1 MSVVIMIKTLVL
13 SPIIGLI
20 KNSDYKMNY
29 LTQHKAKSDKLKK
42 GLIIALIGVIL
53 TIPLE
58 SKVNSILLGVSFFL
72 GLLYF
77 INERKLSTLPNYIY
91 LLPLIF
97 VIRLLWLF
105 GAEDTR
111 VGVKTLDTELPL
123 LIIPL
128 LFSLFSISRAQ
139 KNLLILSFICMGFFL
154 ACFTLVRF
162 WNYFFINHIDFV
174 EFLNMESSRR
184 QSISSNH
191 ILNWRLAHYTF
202 YSALIVYGL
211 NALIYF
217 KSNNIGLRFFI
228 AIYITASV
236 AFIYL
241 TGSLLGI
248 VFLAISLFIFLL
260 QRVSLR
266 KRTGVHLIAL
276 FFLITL
282 FVLFISF
289 YKQIDGARYMM
300 ATIAVKSISERP
312 LLGHGTGSR
321 HQLMRNTEFEYHYSY
336 SVNHPHNQFLSEMMQ
351 FGIVGAIPLLVFL
364 LLGFFKSY
372 FSSDWQVFSIL
383 FVVLVLMLFEAPFH
397 SNKAILPLVL
407 MLTLSSKKTTDN
419 DPEN

>member
-1 MSVVIMIKTLVL
+1 M
-13 SPIIGLI
+13 
-20 KNSDYKMNY
+20 KNSDYNMNY
-29 LTQHKAKSDKLKK
+29 LTQHNAKSDKLKK

-58 SKVNSILLGVSFFL
+58 SKVNSILLGGSFFL

-111 VGVKTLDTELPL
+111 VGIKTLDTELPL

-128 LFSLFSISRAQ
+128 LFSFFSISRTQ

-154 ACFTLVRF
+154 ASFTLVRF
-162 WNYFFINHIDFV
+162 WNYFFTNHIGFV

-184 QSISSNH
+184 QSISSTH
-191 ILNWRLAHYTF
+191 ILNWGLAHYTF

-217 KSNNIGLRFFI
+217 KSDNNRGLKFFI
-228 AIYITASV
+228 AIYFIVSV

-248 VFLAISLFIFLL
+248 VFLAISLFIFFL
-260 QRVSLR
+260 QRVSFGR
-266 KRTGVHLIAL
+266 RTRVHLIAL

-282 FVLFISF
+282 FILFISF

-321 HQLMRNTEFEYHYSY
+321 HQLMRNEEFEYHYSY
-336 SVNHPHNQFLSEMMQ
+336 SVNHPHNQFLSEIMQ
-351 FGIVGAIPLLVFL
+351 FGFVGAIPLLVFL
-364 LLGFFKSY
+364 SLGFFKSY

-383 FVVLVLMLFEAPFH
+383 FVVLALMLFEAPFH